1 MNGVRRYYDP
11 KTGKVVTGWIESSGY
26 RYYSD
31 ASTGKHVGETT
42 MRSIRY
48 LLDSKYGYQHL
59 GFCTF
64 SDSTVSYYKE
74 DGSIVSGWLKTG
86 GKSYYFDSNYRMKTG
101 WQTISGKKY
110 YFATGGA
117 ARTVWQTISGEK
129 YYFSTSG
136 TMCTGLQTISSKK
149 YYFATSGTMCTGW
162 KTIGGNRYYFQ
173 PSGVLLTDTV
183 KDGYRIG
190 TDGVAVKIVYAKA
203 DAVLN
208 EIGCDLKAAFN

>member
-31 ASTGKHVGETT
+31 ASTGKRVGETT

-110 YFATGGA
+110 YFAT
-117 ARTVWQTISGEK
+117 
-129 YYFSTSG
+129 
-136 TMCTGLQTISSKK
+136 
-149 YYFATSGTMCTGW
+149 SGTMCTGW

-190 TDGVAVKIVYAKA
+190 TDGVAVKIVCAKA